1 MPQNT
6 LISIPQIH
14 YFKHNLWIIKPPDLL
29 GGKNIE
35 VSGNIEEIEKILI
48 KHNKNSGFLEDIKNS
63 QVDEKIKQST
73 VILQKYIERP
83 FLYRGRKF
91 DIRVWVLIN
100 YDLNVFIFK

>member
-48 KHNKNSGFLEDIKNS
+48 KHNKNSGFLLLTIFAHLSVMICAALPPFTVGLIHTVAISKNS
-63 QVDEKIKQST
+63 NFIHNIK
-73 VILQKYIERP
+73 
-83 FLYRGRKF
+83 
-91 DIRVWVLIN
+91 
-100 YDLNVFIFK
+100 